1 MKLRDPPRVVWIVLV
16 ELHVNNFIHQILLQL
31 DELLLGECLVSISS
45 EHVVHQTGVGGQQI
59 GLVDISVAPV
69 ASNLVGET
77 SDNVGELLLLINRSL
92 DRSSRQNI
100 TDLGVNISISGDV
113 KHIEGRLYE
122 PDRGGQ

>member
-1 MKLRDPPRVVWIVLV
+1 MGRINLLDSPQHPRFLGGGNLGLLQQKLAEVKLRDPPRVVWIVLV

-59 GLVDISVAPV
+59 GLVDVSVAPV

-77 SDNVGELLLLINRSL
+77 SDNVGELL
-92 DRSSRQNI
+92 
-100 TDLGVNISISGDV
+100 
-113 KHIEGRLYE
+113 Y
-122 PDRGGQ
+122 